1 MNTRKP
7 VLWVGSTLDDFNE
20 FPRDMKRELGFDL
33 DLVQKGDTPRD
44 FKAMHN
50 LGSGVMEI
58 RQRDETGAYRLVY
71 IAKFTDAIYCL
82 HAFQKKTQRTAPKDV
97 EIIKAR
103 YRAVLE
109 LEKNH
114 D

>member
-7 VLWVGSTLDDFNE
+7 AKWVGSTLNDLKT
-20 FPRDMKRELGFDL
+20 FPTDVIKEMGHDL
-33 DLVQKGDTPRD
+33 DLVQQGLSPRD
-44 FKAMHN
+44 FKVMQN

-58 RQRDETGAYRLVY
+58 RQRDETGAYRLIYV
-71 IAKFTDAIYCL
+71 AKFADAIYCL
-82 HAFQKKTQRTAPKDV
+82 HAFQKKSQKTDPKDIA
-97 EIIKAR
+97 IIKAR

-109 LEKNH
+109 LDH

>member
-7 VLWVGSTLDDFNE
+7 VLWVGSTLDDLNE
-20 FPRDMKRELGFDL
+20 F
-33 DLVQKGDTPRD
+33 
-44 FKAMHN
+44 